1 MDQFRAM
8 NRFIAEENISLFEAE
23 LLKQI
28 GPAKRKTIE
37 ALLAKEK
44 ATLAATTP
52 KQTPRAADS

>member
-28 GPAKRKTIE
+28 GPAKRETIE
-37 ALLAKEK
+37 VLLAKEK
-44 ATLAATTP
+44 TKLAATTP